1 MRRKTYAI
9 SVLTCAVILIV
20 SITAFAQEVPAMKNA
35 APPELR
41 AEHVFDAK
49 VTIADLL
56 NIGKSKYGT
65 RRLIPITGGTFKG
78 SNFEGVVVPGG
89 ADWQLTRA
97 DGDTEL
103 NARYTLKTS
112 DGFLIQ
118 VINRVLLHTPQNKDD
133 KTAPYARS
141 VLDFEAPVDSPYD
154 WLNHSIFLGT
164 LTIPR
169 PMPTDKPYVIIGV
182 YRLL

>member
-1 MRRKTYAI
+1 MRRKICCLAVVAC
-9 SVLTCAVILIV
+9 SVILIPG
-20 SITAFAQEVPAMKNA
+20 FAQNVPAETA
-35 APPELR
+35 HPALR
-41 AEHVFDAK
+41 AEHVFDAT
-49 VTIADLL
+49 VTIGELL
-56 NIGKSKYGT
+56 NIGKSKYGE

-78 SNFEGVVVPGG
+78 PNIQGVVVPGG
-89 ADWQLTRA
+89 ADWQLTRP

-118 VINRVLLHTPQNKDD
+118 VINHALWHTPKDKDD
-133 KTAPYARS
+133 KAGVYVRS
-141 VLDFEAPVDSPYD
+141 VLDFEAPSDSPYN

-164 LTIPR
+164 LTIPQ
-169 PMPTDKPYVIIGV
+169 PMPKDKPYVVVGV

>member
-1 MRRKTYAI
+1 MRRKTYSIA
-9 SVLTCAVILIV
+9 VFTCAVILII
-20 SITAFAQEVPAMKNA
+20 SLGAFAQGTPAPINTAPA
-35 APPELR
+35 ALR

-56 NIGKSKYGT
+56 NIGKSKYGE

-78 SNFEGVVVPGG
+78 ANIEGVVVPGG
-89 ADWQLTRA
+89 ADWQLTRP

-103 NARYTLKTS
+103 NARYTLKTN

-118 VINRVLLHTPQNKDD
+118 VINRALLHTLKNKDD
-133 KTAPYARS
+133 KTGSYARS
-141 VLDFEAPVDSPYD
+141 VLDFEAPADSPYD

-164 LTIPR
+164 LTIPN